1 MTLGTCARCPA
12 QAVRTLGMAAL
23 CGDCVERILAPIR
36 ARVAEYDERDRVRAA
51 WQGYGV
57 QRGVL
62 RPEYGPR
69 DAELACDQCAAEW
82 VGIPGAACWWCW
94 DRNEKLIGWHIEAVL
109 TPPDYDPDD
118 RSYDAVMGAWV
129 DRMAIAIEA
138 GLITREEATRAYE
151 RRARRDH
158 EPAA

>member
-1 MTLGTCARCPA
+1 
-12 QAVRTLGMAAL
+12 VRTLGMAAL

-36 ARVAEYDERDRVRAA
+36 ARVLEYDQRDAGRAL
-51 WQGYGV
+51 WNQGYGV

-69 DAELACDQCAAEW
+69 DAELACDMCLGEW
-82 VGIPGAACWWCW
+82 VGVPGAACWWCW
-94 DRNEKLIGWHIEAVL
+94 TRNERITAWQAEAVL